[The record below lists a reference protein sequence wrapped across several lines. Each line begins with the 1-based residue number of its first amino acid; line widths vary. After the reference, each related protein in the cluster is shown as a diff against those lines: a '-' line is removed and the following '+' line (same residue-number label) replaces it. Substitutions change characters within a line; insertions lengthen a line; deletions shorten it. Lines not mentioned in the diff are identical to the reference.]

1 MDELLKANVGYQG
14 LETRRLDERKVEIVI
29 VLWMLEVVVLKYR
42 KCLPSHVVIQQRH
55 QVLMHTTTI

>member
-1 MDELLKANVGYQG
+1 MDELLKANVGYQE

-29 VLWMLEVVVLKYR
+29 VPWMLEVVVLKYR
-42 KCLPSHVVIQQRH
+42 KCLLSHVVIQQRH